1 MSRVYLRYGNNY
13 QSVSFEFAAKALNE
27 VGFRRDRESAFPVE
41 SLEAEYERIETLE
54 ITAEAEGNVQSET
67 EQLLLDRL
75 REQAEA
81 AVESLPVGGI
91 AIVVNERG
99 GAISPNPDKRSAT
112 WWWRER
118 TAFISRTMS
127 NLPFASTFIDRRIE
141 GRGRPARRRDTPER
155 RAA

>member
-75 REQAEA
+75 KEQAEA
-81 AVESLPVGGI
+81 AVESLPVGGV
-91 AIVVNERG
+91 AIVANERG
-99 GAISPNPDKRSAT
+99 GRDQPKPRQTIGNVVVEGENRLHFTYHVEPPLRLDLYRSK
-112 WWWRER
+112 
-118 TAFISRTMS
+118 
-127 NLPFASTFIDRRIE
+127 D
-141 GRGRPARRRDTPER
+141 
-155 RAA
+155 